1 MRPARIQEGVNQ
13 SVTTTTTTS
22 TDSTAFG
29 ANTTQILVNADG
41 NTYIDVGTAPNAGT
55 SGQTGFLI
63 KATDPPLR
71 LSVAPG
77 EKLAGRGV
85 SAATH
90 VSIVELADR

>member
-1 MRPARIQEGVNQ
+1 MSAVRIQQGVNQ

-22 TDSTAFG
+22 TNSTGFG
-29 ANTTQILVNADG
+29 AATTQILVSVDG
-41 NTYIDVGTAPNAGT
+41 NTYIDVGENPNAGT
-55 SGQTGFLI
+55 AGQTGFLV

-77 EKLAGRGV
+77 EKLAARGA

-90 VSIVELADR
+90 VSIVELTNR